1 MKQINAEYDR
11 RIAELTGKV
20 TEQAGASRD
29 ASVLEREIRDRVAKI
44 VSGDA
49 VPDNFYGNLLDQIM
63 AFPDRRVEISLKC
76 LPTRWTYMLQNQ
88 AANLRKSNN

>member
-1 MKQINAEYDR
+1 MNAEYDR
-11 RIAELTGKV
+11 HIAEWTEKV
-20 TEQAGASRD
+20 KVAEQVGASRD
-29 ASVLEREIRDRVAKI
+29 TSVLEREIRDRVAKI

-88 AANLRKSNN
+88 TANLRKSNN